1 MEFFTFTEII
11 TFAGVLLSV
20 CSAVTVVINARKAIN
35 ELTQP
40 FRDLV
45 KRVEQ
50 LEEYASNDYE
60 RFKEQDE
67 KFRLVLKCEMQIMQH
82 MIDGNH
88 VHKMKETKA
97 EVEEYLV
104 RNS

>member
-1 MEFFTFTEII
+1 MDAFTFTEII
-11 TFAGVLLSV
+11 TFAGVFLSV
-20 CSAVTVVINARKAIN
+20 CSAVTVVINARKAIS
-35 ELTQP
+35 EMTQP

-50 LEEYASNDYE
+50 LEKYANNDYE

-88 VHKMKETKA
+88 INKMKETKA
-97 EVEEYLV
+97 EVEDYLV
-104 RNS
+104 KNS

>member
-1 MEFFTFTEII
+1 MEIFAFSEVI
-11 TFAGVLLSV
+11 TFAGVFLSV
-20 CSAVTVVINARKAIN
+20 CSAVVVVINARKAIR
-35 ELTQP
+35 EMTQP

-50 LEEYASNDYE
+50 LEKYSNNDFE
-60 RFKEQDE
+60 RFKQQDE

-88 VHKMKETKA
+88 IHKMKETKE
-97 EVEEYLV
+97 EVEDYLV
-104 RNS
+104 NNA

>member
-1 MEFFTFTEII
+1 MNTFTLTEII
-11 TFAGVLLSV
+11 TFAGVFLSI
-20 CSAVTVVINARKAIN
+20 CSAVTVVINARKAIK

-45 KRVEQ
+45 RRVEK
-50 LEEYASNDYE
+50 LEKYAGNDYE

-88 VHKMKETKA
+88 INKMKETKM

-104 RNS
+104 KNS